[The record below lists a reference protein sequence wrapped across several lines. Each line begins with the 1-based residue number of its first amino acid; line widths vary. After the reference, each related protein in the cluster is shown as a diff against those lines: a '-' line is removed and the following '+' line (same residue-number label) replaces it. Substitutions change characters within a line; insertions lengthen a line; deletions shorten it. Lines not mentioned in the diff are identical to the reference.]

1 MRLSFSGINN
11 KFSRNTILNNNVNFN
26 LKKNFTKKK
35 IITNKKKFINN
46 NLDTIFENSKELDS
60 ETSSPSIK
68 SEKIE
73 KSVSFD
79 ENLVAIETSLQE
91 SIDES
96 EEKSID
102 EYEEKSIDEPEKESI
117 DESEK
122 KIIDEPEEELIEIP
136 LDEPSIE
143 EDIKEQKEKLGE
155 SKKRK
160 RGRPKKVA
168 V

>member
-11 KFSRNTILNNNVNFN
+11 KFSRNTILNKNVNFN
-26 LKKNFTKKK
+26 LKKKFT
-35 IITNKKKFINN
+35 TNKKNFEKN
-46 NLDTIFENSKELDS
+46 NLDTIFENSKELNS

-79 ENLVAIETSLQE
+79 EKLLAIETSSQETIDDIEEE
-91 SIDES
+91 SI
-96 EEKSID
+96 
-102 EYEEKSIDEPEKESI
+102 EEKSIDEPQKES
-117 DESEK
+117 
-122 KIIDEPEEELIEIP
+122 IDEPEEELIEIP

-143 EDIKEQKEKLGE
+143 EDIEEQKEKSE
-155 SKKRK
+155 EPKKRK